1 MGIKSNN
8 LAAAFHDFFSRS
20 GELLPPISPP
30 PSDTF
35 ISATGGDSVLT
46 DGDYKV
52 HLFTTTGSHNFS
64 VQTVATGSNPNNIEY
79 LVIAGGGGG
88 GSHVGGGGGAGGLIS
103 NHSSMPGGNP
113 RVARQPVPS
122 GGLPATGNYAITVG
136 AGGAGISSPGQPSTD
151 RGTQGTPS
159 TLNGLAGGNI
169 TAKGGGGGGAGFA
182 EGAGGDVGSGGG
194 AGHGNNSSL
203 PGPQRSTAIS
213 NPSQGYAGGTTY
225 NPHQR
230 GGGGGGAGGIGSYGG
245 PGGTGNGGPGLTL
258 TITGSPAIFAGGGGG
273 GAYTGSGS
281 AGNGGPGGGGGGSKQ
296 SGGPGGTGGPGY
308 NPGGNGSQGAGHAGA
323 NGGANTGGGGGGSA
337 HPIGTG
343 GTGGPGIVIIRY
355 KFQ

>member
-1 MGIKSNN
+1 M
-8 LAAAFHDFFSRS
+8 
-20 GELLPPISPP
+20 PPISPP

-194 AGHGNNSSL
+194 GWSW
-203 PGPQRSTAIS
+203 Q
-213 NPSQGYAGGTTY
+213 
-225 NPHQR
+225 
-230 GGGGGGAGGIGSYGG
+230 
-245 PGGTGNGGPGLTL
+245 
-258 TITGSPAIFAGGGGG
+258 
-273 GAYTGSGS
+273 
-281 AGNGGPGGGGGGSKQ
+281 
-296 SGGPGGTGGPGY
+296 
-308 NPGGNGSQGAGHAGA
+308 
-323 NGGANTGGGGGGSA
+323 
-337 HPIGTG
+337 
-343 GTGGPGIVIIRY
+343 
-355 KFQ
+355 

>member
-20 GELLPPISPP
+20 GKDAVLPVPP
-30 PSDTF
+30 PPPPDVF

-52 HLFTTTGSHNFS
+52 HLFTTTGPHTFS
-64 VQTVATGSNPNNIEY
+64 VSQIATGTAPNNIDY
-79 LVIAGGGGG
+79 LVVGGGGGG
-88 GSHVGGGGGAGGLIS
+88 GSHVGGGGGAGGLVS
-103 NHSSMPGGNP
+103 NHLSMPSLNP
-113 RVARQPVPS
+113 RVSRQPTPS
-122 GGLPATGNYAITVG
+122 GGLPATGDYAITVG
-136 AGGAGISSPGQPSTD
+136 AGGAGINSPGQSPPQTGS
-151 RGTQGTPS
+151 QGTPS

-169 TAKGGGGGGAGFA
+169 TAVGGGGGGAGFS
-182 EGAGGDVGSGGG
+182 EGQGGNVGSGGG
-194 AGHGNNSSL
+194 SGHNNHGSL
-203 PGPQRSTAIS
+203 PGPTYSTTIS
-213 NPSQGYAGGTTY
+213 PQTQGYEGGTAH

-230 GGGGGGAGGIGSYGG
+230 GGGGGGAGGFGQYGG
-245 PGGTGNGGPGLTL
+245 PTGFTL
-258 TITGSPAIFAGGGGG
+258 TITGSAQIFAGGGGG
-273 GAYTGSGS
+273 GAYTGTGT

-296 SGGPGGTGGPGY
+296 SGGSGGNGGPGY
-308 NPGGNGSQGAGHAGA
+308 NPGGNGTQGPGAAGA
-323 NGGANTGGGGGGSA
+323 NGGNNTGGGGGGSA